1 MKDIYLPNLLRIEN
15 YKTGNSTIDST
26 IPYFMEFNLDD
37 NKEFQALIS
46 YQISNIFE
54 KIVLFDR
61 IYLDLLEL
69 PVFIKEL
76 ASLDIEAAKY
86 ILNKGLI
93 SYIEIKNIRISTMTE
108 CRNSFDNYPTNK
120 NKYTLV
126 AYGRLNVLPAT
137 LIDFENYIHSFIK
150 DDDFFNKLSL
160 KKVFD
165 SRKKLNCKIDEK
177 DMVDG
182 LHNMLK
188 SGVFSKVGIGLNSYY
203 FITDKN
209 RNIYNL
215 ICRFYRD
222 NYITEKSEIYT
233 YYFDDTIE
241 ALNHKYIEPSCSII
255 SPKYFGFSHLG
266 CESSNATA

>member
-46 YQISNIFE
+46 YQISNILE

-93 SYIEIKNIRISTMTE
+93 SDIDIKDIRISTMTE
-108 CRNSFDNYPTNK
+108 CRNSFDNYTTTK

-150 DDDFFNKLSL
+150 DDDFFNKLKPSL
-160 KKVFD
+160 KKYLILV
-165 SRKKLNCKIDEK
+165 
-177 DMVDG
+177 
-182 LHNMLK
+182 
-188 SGVFSKVGIGLNSYY
+188 
-203 FITDKN
+203 KN
-209 RNIYNL
+209 
-215 ICRFYRD
+215 
-222 NYITEKSEIYT
+222 
-233 YYFDDTIE
+233 
-241 ALNHKYIEPSCSII
+241 
-255 SPKYFGFSHLG
+255 
-266 CESSNATA
+266 

>member
-37 NKEFQALIS
+37 NKEFQTLIS
-46 YQISNIFE
+46 YQISNI
-54 KIVLFDR
+54 LFDR
-61 IYLDLLEL
+61 ICLDLLEL

-93 SYIEIKNIRISTMTE
+93 SYIDIKDIRISTMTE
-108 CRNSFDNYPTNK
+108 CRNSFDNYTTTK

-150 DDDFFNKLSL
+150 DDDFFNKLKPSL
-160 KKVFD
+160 KKYLILV
-165 SRKKLNCKIDEK
+165 
-177 DMVDG
+177 
-182 LHNMLK
+182 
-188 SGVFSKVGIGLNSYY
+188 
-203 FITDKN
+203 KN
-209 RNIYNL
+209 
-215 ICRFYRD
+215 
-222 NYITEKSEIYT
+222 
-233 YYFDDTIE
+233 
-241 ALNHKYIEPSCSII
+241 
-255 SPKYFGFSHLG
+255 
-266 CESSNATA
+266 